1 MFKNMKLTKKI
12 TILMSIIVALFMVL
26 LFIIISNNTSN
37 MMEKSAIDSMITM
50 IESKEQLIE
59 EFISNSED
67 MLIAFSK
74 SSDIK
79 KLLAS
84 PNNNNIFR
92 YTQNY
97 TDEYYSLL
105 DNWEGLYVAEWDT
118 HVIAHSNPNVVGIT
132 TI

>member
-74 SSDIK
+74 DRKS
-79 KLLAS
+79 
-84 PNNNNIFR
+84 
-92 YTQNY
+92 
-97 TDEYYSLL
+97 
-105 DNWEGLYVAEWDT
+105 
-118 HVIAHSNPNVVGIT
+118 VV
-132 TI
+132 